1 MRLVTV
7 STWGLAVAAVVAA
20 SARGRPHEVYDPALN
35 RPLGLVESTGGGV
48 GSDCHGVDVDTLL
61 SEMTRREKVAQM
73 TQLDIYSLMNGDD
86 RDVATALNRDA
97 TIAYA
102 RAGIGSLLNAP
113 FPGPIDGRTGWN
125 ASEWKEIIGQ
135 IKAIYREHSK
145 TPMLYGIDT
154 IHGATY
160 VRGATLFPQP
170 LSAAATFNRELVR
183 EMGRIEAQDTLA
195 AGIPWI
201 FSPVLGIAVQPKW
214 SRVYETFGEDP
225 YLASEMGAAIISGI
239 QQSGRVAACM
249 KHFIGYSNPTNG
261 LDRADNVITDWDL
274 MNKFAPSFL
283 GAVRAGVKSAM
294 ETYVS
299 INGEPVIASHKI
311 LTQLL
316 RDDMQFDGLLVSD
329 YSEIDRPYAE
339 KQGDLDDLALATGQL
354 QYLEALSNISST
366 QVILVLVSGRP
377 RTLVDAHRGAKAV
390 LVSFLPPEWPFGYG
404 LSYTR
409 YEYSDLRLNATR
421 VKSNELLQV
430 QVRVTNV
437 GSRAGQEV
445 VLVFL
450 TQRYR
455 VANVP
460 EAKLLRRFQKIELEA
475 GASQVVTFVLDQQD
489 WGYYA
494 PQVGQRFQRHVEPG
508 EFVVMQQLLE
518 RTTTRL
524 LGGCSELQ
532 LVVMG
537 VLGLVV
543 AIGLLSY
550 FVIAPE
556 YEKRLCKHVTYD
568 FSPACTSKVRQTP
581 RGHHRSSSSRTLD
594 GVDEKAVVTG
604 CAGRR
609 SPSRLSINQRMLG
622 RAKSLEDRQ
631 ELMVQDMEAA
641 FSDNDSTD
649 SEPVDTSSRNGGN
662 RMSQSDL
669 SRRRK
674 SESDALKQAT
684 LSKTEMLRRRV
695 LLRKLEEEIDGA
707 IQETNAKVGGPFVR
721 GKSSFRLVR
730 RNSLGFTDERL
741 QAIRQ
746 HPVECTAELELLSYA
761 KDSHAIK
768 DALRIVHDV
777 LTVYLSTDHRD
788 MNKVTV
794 FCNSLLKHDGLN
806 YLRSLEK
813 SQDEEVRSLAKQI
826 IEKAV
831 PAIWH

>member
-35 RPLGLVESTGGGV
+35 RPLGLVESTGGGF
-48 GSDCHGVDVDTLL
+48 GGDCHGVDVDTLL

-125 ASEWKEIIGQ
+125 ASEWREIIGQ

-283 GAVRAGVKSAM
+283 AAVSAGVKSAM

-329 YSEIDRPYAE
+329 YSEIDRLHDEHQSVATVAE
-339 KQGDLDDLALATGQL
+339 AVRISLNQTSLDMNMGPKEQDFFDTVERLVDEGQLTEQRLDD
-354 QYLEALSNISST
+354 
-366 QVILVLVSGRP
+366 
-377 RTLVDAHRGAKAV
+377 
-390 LVSFLPPEWPFGYG
+390 PEWPFGYG

-409 YEYSDLRLNATR
+409 YEYSGLQLNATR
-421 VKSNELLQV
+421 VKSNEFLQV

-494 PQVGQRFQRHVEPG
+494 P
-508 EFVVMQQLLE
+508 
-518 RTTTRL
+518 
-524 LGGCSELQ
+524 Q

-604 CAGRR
+604 SAGRR
-609 SPSRLSINQRMLG
+609 SPSRLTINQRMLG

-662 RMSQSDL
+662 RMLQSDL

-707 IQETNAKVGGPFVR
+707 IQETNAKVGGP
-721 GKSSFRLVR
+721 L
-730 RNSLGFTDERL
+730 
-741 QAIRQ
+741 AIRQ